1 MRADRGRRAHGAAPP
16 VARRGAYRTA
26 HRAAHR
32 AAFGPVRAAMTL
44 GAAVLLAAACTAPS
58 VPRATPAPAPV
69 ASASG
74 AAGSSGVGTRDVST
88 TGAGSPAASARTP
101 VTTAADSSLAT
112 TNAPPAP
119 LADDA
124 TAAALMTDVRA
135 AESTIRVELR
145 YATPYNFTGA
155 VLPGY
160 EAPHALLRREAAA
173 ALAQVQRALAAD
185 GLGLKVF
192 DAYRP
197 VRATDAMVAWTRQ
210 VHREDLLRDGYI
222 AELSRHNLGVAVDLT
237 LVELASGRE
246 LKMGTAFDT
255 FAASAHTA
263 NATGEAARNR
273 ARLVRAMGAAG
284 FVNLP
289 EEWWHFSYPVP
300 DPRRFDLV
308 IR

>member
-1 MRADRGRRAHGAAPP
+1 MLAGAAG
-16 VARRGAYRTA
+16 VRTTL
-26 HRAAHR
+26 AA
-32 AAFGPVRAAMTL
+32 AGLV
-44 GAAVLLAAACTAPS
+44 GAAVVTACAGAPGVS
-58 VPRATPAPAPV
+58 RATPAPVAPAP
-69 ASASG
+69 ASA
-74 AAGSSGVGTRDVST
+74 AAPT
-88 TGAGSPAASARTP
+88 SPAAASNPAGSAP
-101 VTTAADSSLAT
+101 AGSAPAGSAPAADPALAIP
-112 TNAPPAP
+112 NAPPAP

-124 TAAALMTDVRA
+124 TAATLLTDVRTA
-135 AESTIRVELR
+135 DSTIRVELR
-145 YATPYNFTGA
+145 YATPYNFTGG

-173 ALAQVQRALAAD
+173 ALAQVQRTLAAD

-197 VRATDAMVAWTRQ
+197 VRATEAMVAWTQR

-222 AELSRHNLGVAVDLT
+222 ASQSRHNLGVAVDLT
-237 LVELASGRE
+237 LVDLATGRD

-273 ARLVRAMGAAG
+273 ARLVRAMSVAG

>member
-1 MRADRGRRAHGAAPP
+1 MRVDRVSTARLMRLATLTLAGACA
-16 VARRGAYRTA
+16 
-26 HRAAHR
+26 
-32 AAFGPVRAAMTL
+32 
-44 GAAVLLAAACTAPS
+44 TAPS

-69 ASASG
+69 ASV
-74 AAGSSGVGTRDVST
+74 AAPVAPTPL
-88 TGAGSPAASARTP
+88 PAAPP
-101 VTTAADSSLAT
+101 VPDPSLAT

-119 LADDA
+119 LAPDT
-124 TAAALMTDVRA
+124 TAARLLADVRSA
-135 AESTIRVELR
+135 DSTIRVELR
-145 YATPYNFTGA
+145 YATPYNFTGV

-160 EAPHALLRREAAA
+160 EASHALLRREVTV
-173 ALAQVQRALAAD
+173 ALAGVQHALAAD

-197 VRATDAMVAWTRQ
+197 VRATEAMVAWTRH

-222 AELSRHNLGVAVDLT
+222 AEQSRHNLGVAVDLT
-237 LVELASGRE
+237 LIDRASGRE

-255 FAASAHTA
+255 FSPAAHTA
-263 NATGEAARNR
+263 NATGEVAANR
-273 ARLVRAMGAAG
+273 ARLVRVMRDAG

-300 DPRRFDLV
+300 DPQRFDLV

>member
-1 MRADRGRRAHGAAPP
+1 MRAVVAALVTALLVGACATAPMVPPPVSAPAPVPTAAVPPAASGAAPP
-16 VARRGAYRTA
+16 
-26 HRAAHR
+26 
-32 AAFGPVRAAMTL
+32 
-44 GAAVLLAAACTAPS
+44 AAVPATTSAAPTDA
-58 VPRATPAPAPV
+58 
-69 ASASG
+69 
-74 AAGSSGVGTRDVST
+74 
-88 TGAGSPAASARTP
+88 
-101 VTTAADSSLAT
+101 SLAT

-119 LADDA
+119 LADDV
-124 TAAALMTDVRA
+124 TAATLLADVRA
-135 AESTIRVELR
+135 ADSTIRVDLR

-160 EAPHALLRREAAA
+160 EASHALLRREAAT
-173 ALAQVQRALAAD
+173 ALGAVQRALAAD
-185 GLGLKVF
+185 GVGLKVF

-197 VRATDAMVAWTRQ
+197 VRATDAMVAWTRR

-222 AELSRHNLGVAVDLT
+222 AEQSRHNLGVAVDLT
-237 LVELASGRE
+237 LVERATGRE

-255 FAASAHTA
+255 FAPAAHTA
-263 NATGEAARNR
+263 NATGEIAANR